1 MDVPTIATADLCDV
15 ADAVIAMDARIR
27 PVWQD
32 ARLAGPAFTIRVP
45 PGENPSVRAA
55 LEQASP
61 GDVIVIDGG
70 GYEIRALWGGN
81 VSARARE
88 RGLAGAVVDG
98 AVRDLDEIEAL
109 GFPVFAAAVV
119 PTPPIRER
127 EGEIGVEIS
136 CGGLTVRPGDHVY
149 GDRDGVVVVAAE
161 LHDELVARVAAARA
175 TR

>member
-1 MDVPTIATADLCDV
+1 VDVPAIATADLCD
-15 ADAVIAMDARIR
+15 AAETVIAMDARIR
-27 PVWQD
+27 PVWRD
-32 ARLAGPAFTIRVP
+32 ARLAGPAFTVRVP
-45 PGENPSVRAA
+45 PGENPSIRTA

-98 AVRDLDEIEAL
+98 AARDLDEIEAL
-109 GFPVFAAAVV
+109 GFPVFATAVV

-149 GDRDGVVVVAAE
+149 GDRDGVVVVPAE
-161 LHDELVARVAAARA
+161 LLDELVARVAAAHV

>member
-1 MDVPTIATADLCDV
+1 MDVQAIATADLCD
-15 ADAVIAMDARIR
+15 AAETLIAMDGRIR
-27 PVWQD
+27 PTWEG

-45 PGENPSVRAA
+45 PGENPSVRAG
-55 LEQASP
+55 LDQAAP

-70 GYEIRALWGGN
+70 GYALRALWGGN

-98 AVRDLDEIEAL
+98 AVRDLDEIEAA

-119 PTPPIRER
+119 PTPPGRELA
-127 EGEIGVEIS
+127 GEIGVEIS
-136 CGGLTVRPGDHVY
+136 CGGLAVRPGDHVY
-149 GDRDGVVVVAAE
+149 GDRDGVVIVPAE
-161 LHDELVARVAAARA
+161 LHDELVDRVGAVRT